1 MSVQINRF
9 ILCLYYV
16 MFITCS
22 SSEMHFLI
30 MKYLKKKE
38 KYLEYLKRKNAFN
51 LTIFLSFAKQC

>member
-1 MSVQINRF
+1 
-9 ILCLYYV
+9 
-16 MFITCS
+16 
-22 SSEMHFLI
+22 MHFLI